1 MATVGGWRVDG
12 DELEWK
18 MLLRRGRWG
27 RREGEEIANAKQEC
41 QEKSKEKAGKE

>member
-1 MATVGGWRVDG
+1 MDG
-12 DELEWK
+12 NELEWK

>member
-1 MATVGGWRVDG
+1 MDG
-12 DELEWK
+12 DQLEWK

-27 RREGEEIANAKQEC
+27 RRKGEEIANAKQEC

>member
-1 MATVGGWRVDG
+1 MGGWGMDG
-12 DELEWK
+12 NKLEWK

-27 RREGEEIANAKQEC
+27 RRNDEEIANAKQEC